1 MWALGGGGG
10 GGGGSDSPIILPLIS
25 PGMSVFALKFTLV
38 KPMLVNELQY
48 GDTLLSVREDLEP
61 DSRVHR

>member
-1 MWALGGGGG
+1 MITL
-10 GGGGSDSPIILPLIS
+10 SYSLSIS
-25 PGMSVFALKFTLV
+25 PVFALKFTVV